1 MRKRHDKIF
10 TPEEVAH
17 LERRRELALQKLKR
31 LPDVSE
37 EDDARI
43 VAAAESDPDAL
54 PLNDDELARMRPMQQ
69 ARPEFLAKW
78 LRRKRGR
85 PPAEAPKKQITL
97 RLDQDVIDHFRSTGR
112 GWQTRINAILRKAV
126 AKR

>member
-1 MRKRHDKIF
+1 MRKRQDKIF
-10 TPEEVAH
+10 TQEEVAH
-17 LERRRELALQKLKR
+17 LERSGEVALQKLKR

-37 EDDARI
+37 EDEARI
-43 VAAAESDPDAL
+43 VTAAESDPDAL
-54 PLNDDELARMRPMQQ
+54 PLNDDELARMRPIQQ

-85 PPAEAPKKQITL
+85 PPAEAPKKQVTL